1 MTLDE
6 IPYADRKLDYTP
18 GALSLLNDGVRG
30 QGERN
35 QIIEAAER
43 IARAQEHGMIGRY
56 DVADAMYELGVGV
69 ERRVEA

>member
-1 MTLDE
+1 MTHYE

-18 GALSLLNDGVRG
+18 GALSLLNDRARG

-43 IARAQEHGMIGRY
+43 IARAQEHGMIDRY
-56 DVADAMYELGVGV
+56 DVEDAMTELGIG